1 MPDSAIRRALR
12 SSLRRARLQLPG
24 PARRDAAE
32 RIARQLSATGWLR
45 PGLRIAAFISTP
57 EEIDA
62 TPCILRA
69 VDRGGI
75 VFLPRVTQWRSGRM
89 SFSPVGPR
97 RRINRYGI
105 PEPDTPHR
113 LGARWMQIV
122 LVPLVG
128 VDAAGN
134 RLGMGAGFY
143 DRALGF
149 RRWRTHWRGPR
160 LVGIAHSIQQV
171 DSIPAAPH
179 DIPLDAV
186 ITERGVTLFRRPRP

>member
-1 MPDSAIRRALR
+1 MSDVATRRALR
-12 SSLRRARLQLPG
+12 ASLRRARLQLQG
-24 PARRDAAE
+24 PARRDAAK
-32 RIARQLSATGWLR
+32 RIARHLAALPWLR
-45 PGLRIAAFISTP
+45 PGVRMAAFIATP

-62 TPCILRA
+62 TPCIIRA
-69 VDRGGI
+69 VARD
-75 VFLPRVTQWRSGRM
+75 VVLFLPRVTQWRSGRM
-89 SFSPVGPR
+89 SFAPVGPR

-105 PEPDTPHR
+105 PEPDTPQR
-113 LGARWMQIV
+113 LGARWMQII

-143 DRALGF
+143 DRALEF

-160 LVGIAHSIQQV
+160 LVGIAHSSQQV
-171 DSIPAAPH
+171 EAIPFAPH

-186 ITERGVTLFRRPRP
+186 ITERGVSLFRRPRS